1 MKENLE
7 ETPNHNEEKYKDILT
22 KTAAD
27 FENYKKEVERNR
39 DDMTFNFKSE
49 LFKNILPRVNDLER
63 IIANTPEDLK
73 NTPLYE

>member
-1 MKENLE
+1 
-7 ETPNHNEEKYKDILT
+7 
-22 KTAAD
+22 
-27 FENYKKEVERNR
+27 
-39 DDMTFNFKSE
+39 MTFNFKSE